1 MKKKE
6 DADILSDKSG
16 LLLIYIEVNKNARYV
31 VDKIWTNARF
41 FTTIISG
48 MLTATGAGIVAMLRV
63 EPINFGELIARNLLI
78 IIPGMVIV
86 IAIIG
91 VRNLAREYSRFLEWV
106 VVLNK
111 LQYKLGLYKEM
122 EWQQYTTDKYLLPKQ
137 FIAKSHSSS
146 EEFVQAGLKKKGS
159 LYYYF
164 KLLNGTYISIAIILI
179 IVILWFNLKPLF
191 FE

>member
-91 VRNLAREYSRFLEWV
+91 VRNLAREYSRFLE
-106 VVLNK
+106 
-111 LQYKLGLYKEM
+111 
-122 EWQQYTTDKYLLPKQ
+122 
-137 FIAKSHSSS
+137 
-146 EEFVQAGLKKKGS
+146 
-159 LYYYF
+159 
-164 KLLNGTYISIAIILI
+164 
-179 IVILWFNLKPLF
+179 
-191 FE
+191 

>member
-137 FIAKSHSSS
+137 FIAKSHS
-146 EEFVQAGLKKKGS
+146 
-159 LYYYF
+159 
-164 KLLNGTYISIAIILI
+164 
-179 IVILWFNLKPLF
+179 
-191 FE
+191 